1 MCWHPDLSTPLLLK
15 HLCLS
20 QLMALCQSLN
30 LKMINGGLIANLTA
44 LSLAPRWG
52 RQCRS
57 MMHRPGIYHIPMK
70 P

>member
-44 LSLAPRWG
+44 LSLAPCWD

-57 MMHRPGIYHIPMK
+57 IMHRLGTYQIPMK
-70 P
+70 S

>member
-1 MCWHPDLSTPLLLK
+1 MLASGSIDTASAQAPLPEPVDGFV
-15 HLCLS
+15 S
-20 QLMALCQSLN
+20 ITQ

-57 MMHRPGIYHIPMK
+57 MMHRPGIYQIPMK